1 MSAAEGA
8 AEPTITVVIVDDHLL
23 VADSIAAAL
32 GATDDIVVLDIANSC
47 ESGLAAVARHR
58 PDVLLLDQ
66 RLPDGLG
73 TSILPAMLA
82 VSAHTKALLV
92 TAAESDEVLTK
103 AIEAGAS
110 GVITKGKRAAS
121 LVKAVRAAAN
131 DEPVITPEALRRL
144 MPHLGRRSHKIGDD
158 LTSRER
164 EVLGLLVAGKSTAAL
179 AGELFVAQATARNH
193 VQSIMNKLGA
203 HSRLEAVAIA
213 ARESILESP

>member
-1 MSAAEGA
+1 M
-8 AEPTITVVIVDDHLL
+8 
-23 VADSIAAAL
+23 
-32 GATDDIVVLDIANSC
+32 
-47 ESGLAAVARHR
+47 
-58 PDVLLLDQ
+58 
-66 RLPDGLG
+66 
-73 TSILPAMLA
+73 
-82 VSAHTKALLV
+82 
-92 TAAESDEVLTK
+92 LTK

-131 DEPVITPEALRRL
+131 DEPVITPDALRRL

-213 ARESILESP
+213 DSWNRSWSPVNRPRSGWVDQGGGFRAGQIGRSTAGQFPVGVMRPELDARRRRTPT